1 MTRWFA
7 PGDPNP
13 LIPITGKRKGTKKK
27 KKGEGSICFGITIT
41 EITTVPFASF
51 TRRRPDTYMKGGY
64 PMATFIIL
72 LRFTPQGI
80 GNIKESPKRLDA
92 AKQAFR
98 AMGAELKQWYLVQGQ
113 YDAVVIAEGP
123 DEETAMKLALLIGS
137 QGNIRTETLRAF
149 TEDEYRK
156 IIAAL
161 P

>member
-1 MTRWFA
+1 MT
-7 PGDPNP
+7 
-13 LIPITGKRKGTKKK
+13 
-27 KKGEGSICFGITIT
+27 
-41 EITTVPFASF
+41 
-51 TRRRPDTYMKGGY
+51 
-64 PMATFIIL
+64 TFITL

-80 GNIKESPKRLDA
+80 GGIKESPKRLDA

-113 YDAVVIAEGP
+113 YDAVVIGEAP
-123 DEETAMKLALLIGS
+123 DDETAMKLALLIGS

-156 IIAAL
+156 IISGL